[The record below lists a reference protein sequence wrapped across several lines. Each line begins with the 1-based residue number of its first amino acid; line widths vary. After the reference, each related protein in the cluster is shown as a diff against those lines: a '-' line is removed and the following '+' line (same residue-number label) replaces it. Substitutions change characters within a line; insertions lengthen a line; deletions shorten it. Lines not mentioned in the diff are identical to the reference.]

1 MVPQAI
7 KQDRSTLEEKL
18 SSDEEDLTEEPEQSI
33 NANMPVQHQASF
45 FRRFVL
51 WIAQKLRHFFGY

>member
-7 KQDRSTLEEKL
+7 KQDRYTL
-18 SSDEEDLTEEPEQSI
+18 EEDLTEEQEQSI

-51 WIAQKLRHFFGY
+51 WIEQTLRHFFGY

>member
-7 KQDRSTLEEKL
+7 KQDR